1 MMSSNFA
8 YYTALAFEGVAGIF
22 GIRLYEEPHY
32 DVVARLGDRVE
43 IRRYGPRLAAE
54 VELSSS
60 GQAKMS
66 EAFGLLFSYIAGA
79 NHVEKSGSAKIA
91 MTVPVEVRRNEN
103 IAMTVPVQVSEA
115 SGAVRMLFYLPTN
128 LTADTAPKPTDLR
141 VRLIAVPGET
151 IATLR
156 FSGSAG
162 DSGKRQLELMDILKK
177 SRWNPTGTP
186 YQLSY
191 DAPFTLPFLRR
202 NEAAVAVAAVQ

>member
-1 MMSSNFA
+1 MSSNFA
-8 YYTALAFEGVAGIF
+8 YYTALAFEGIAGIF

-32 DVVARLGDRVE
+32 DVLARLGDHVE

-79 NHVEKSGSAKIA
+79 NHVEKSGGAKIA
-91 MTVPVEVRRNEN
+91 MTVPVEVRRSEN
-103 IAMTVPVQVSEA
+103 LAMTVPVQVSEA
-115 SGAVRMLFYLPTN
+115 NGAVRMLFYLPAN
-128 LTADTAPKPTDLR
+128 LTAETAPKPADGR
-141 VRLIAVPGET
+141 VRVITVPGET

-156 FSGSAG
+156 FSGSVEN
-162 DSGKRQLELMDILKK
+162 SGKRQSELVDILKD
-177 SRWNPTGTP
+177 SRWRPTGTP

-202 NEAAVAVAAVQ
+202 NEAAVAVAEAQ